1 MFSYKVYVST
11 PPTMYL
17 TIGVHA
23 RGGMKSPRKADVFER
38 CVNPRLHES
47 FTTVWQM
54 GSAKKARQGKSK
66 FLPGSYYIQLYHSC
80 SLTAVFLLAMNILR
94 WPMNPICMRFLPPQR
109 LLRRSSREKALG
121 ASLWYAISINLK

>member
-66 FLPGSYYIQLYHSC
+66 FLPGFYVLHTIVSFMQSDGGV
-80 SLTAVFLLAMNILR
+80 LTGNEHPEMADEPDLHEV
-94 WPMNPICMRFLPPQR
+94 PP
-109 LLRRSSREKALG
+109 APTFV
-121 ASLWYAISINLK
+121 ASL